1 MPDNLEYTSRSEE
14 VEEIINSNPDFFE
27 KWGLFVFV
35 VLLVMLGSVTW
46 IIQYPDIVR
55 ARGQL
60 ISANGPKEIISNQS
74 GFLVK
79 LNVKEGQSVSK
90 NDIIGWIGNS
100 GEGQEIF
107 SLEKLLDSGSAL
119 LVQGNP
125 EKISRLFKDPFNNL
139 GPVQTSFQEFAT
151 SLRQLDDYLTNGF
164 YIKKKESILNDVKT
178 FEKISNDLE
187 NERLLIIEDT
197 LLSQHTFDMNE
208 KLRKQSVIS
217 EEEYRTQRMK
227 LLSKRMA
234 IPRVNSNILNNENQ
248 RRTKLKEL
256 DQLNHDFSQQRTIF
270 EQDLNTLKS
279 KIRDW
284 INNYSIIASTNG
296 VVSFNQLL
304 QQNQFLKQG
313 SVLGYIS
320 PIQSDYL
327 IQVYLPQF
335 NLGKVDTGM
344 NVLLRFDAYPY
355 QELGFLRGKVN
366 YISKIA
372 QDSGYLATI
381 RLTNG
386 LVTNQKK
393 EIVYRSGLKADALI
407 ITKNRRLLD
416 RFLASVTKLT
426 SK

>member
-1 MPDNLEYTSRSEE
+1 M
-14 VEEIINSNPDFFE
+14 
-27 KWGLFVFV
+27 
-35 VLLVMLGSVTW
+35 
-46 IIQYPDIVR
+46 
-55 ARGQL
+55 
-60 ISANGPKEIISNQS
+60 
-74 GFLVK
+74 
-79 LNVKEGQSVSK
+79 
-90 NDIIGWIGNS
+90 
-100 GEGQEIF
+100 
-107 SLEKLLDSGSAL
+107 
-119 LVQGNP
+119 
-125 EKISRLFKDPFNNL
+125 
-139 GPVQTSFQEFAT
+139 QTSFQEFAT

-416 RFLASVTKLT
+416 LFLASVTKLT